1 LDNLSVLELK
11 VLAVLND
18 PAEYNRNHNMIFK
31 DPVSNYYQPGWGT
44 YRAGGVLTQL
54 LDIKIDDATEA
65 VMVLFANGLIVD
77 NLLERRMEGNMNP
90 VHVLNNMLT
99 KKGRDFLIFLKEK

>member
-1 LDNLSVLELK
+1 MK
-11 VLAVLND
+11 GKC
-18 PAEYNRNHNMIFK
+18 YHNMIFK

-65 VMVLFANGLIVD
+65 VTVLFANGLIVD

-90 VHVLNNMLT
+90 VRPCVKQYAD
-99 KKGRDFLIFLKEK
+99 KKRRDFLIFFKREIEM